1 MTFDNFTLVLAQ
13 QGESAAPGA
22 PDNTSQTGNVE
33 TTGANGGQIPQDPN
47 AAGGANGTGGGGGNQ
62 GLGNMWLWM
71 LPLLL
76 VFFMLSMGGR
86 KEKKKHA
93 QMMASLAKGD
103 RIRTSGGILG
113 TVLEVRDDEV
123 VVKVDESNNTKMRFA
138 RASIAAILESKNAE

>member
-1 MTFDNFTLVLAQ
+1 MTFENFTLVLAQ
-13 QGESAAPGA
+13 EGESAAPGA
-22 PDNTSQTGNVE
+22 PDTSSQTGNVE
-33 TTGANGGQIPQDPN
+33 TTGANGGPTPVDPN
-47 AAGGANGTGGGGGNQ
+47 AAGGANGTGGGGNQ
-62 GLGNMWLWM
+62 GLGNIWLWM

-93 QMMASLAKGD
+93 QMMATLGKGD
-103 RIRTSGGILG
+103 RIRTTGGILG

-138 RASIAAILESKNAE
+138 RASIAAIVESKNAE